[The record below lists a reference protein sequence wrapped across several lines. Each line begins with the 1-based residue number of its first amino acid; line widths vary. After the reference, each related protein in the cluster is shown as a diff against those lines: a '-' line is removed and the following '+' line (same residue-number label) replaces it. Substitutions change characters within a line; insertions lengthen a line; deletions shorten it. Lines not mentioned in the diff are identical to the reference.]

1 LAAFLEVAT
10 FMLAVTVLA
19 CVVPAK
25 RALRIQP
32 TDALRAD
39 A

>member
-1 LAAFLEVAT
+1 
-10 FMLAVTVLA
+10 MLGMVGLVAVTGLVA
-19 CVVPAK
+19 CGIPLK

-39 A
+39 G